1 MFTFISLLLF
11 SFTPYLSVRAA
22 QDEDALTTA
31 ALKNVVSVDYGE
43 YFGDLDGSFVLYDMQ
58 EDTWYVYNRAQAER
72 RISPD
77 STYKVYDALFGLEEG
92 VIAPDASVLPW
103 DGTAYPFCGLEL
115 RSGFGIRYGKFCE
128 LVFSVHRFPAGR
140 RRVQDYLHKISYG
153 NQDSSAGLSSYW
165 LEASLAKFLPWSR
178 PRFS

>member
-1 MFTFISLLLF
+1 MLSAAVFAFISLLLF
-11 SFTPYLSVRAA
+11 SFAPYLSVRAA
-22 QDEDALTTA
+22 QDEDALTTE
-31 ALKNVVSVDYGE
+31 ALKNVVSVDYKE

-92 VIAPDASVLPW
+92 VIAPDLSL
-103 DGTAYPFCGLEL
+103 CGLEL

-140 RRVQDYLHKISYG
+140 REGS
-153 NQDSSAGLSSYW
+153 GLSAQNKLWKPGQQRRAVLLLAGSFP
-165 LEASLAKFLPWSR
+165 ENFSPGADRASHKAVPQ
-178 PRFS
+178 

>member
-1 MFTFISLLLF
+1 M
-11 SFTPYLSVRAA
+11 YKRQA
-22 QDEDALTTA
+22 QDEDALTTE
-31 ALKNVVSVDYGE
+31 ALKNVVSVDYKE

-103 DGTAYPFCGLEL
+103 DGTAYPFCLLYTSDAADDLLCVDLG
-115 RSGFGIRYGKFCE
+115 
-128 LVFSVHRFPAGR
+128 GR
-140 RRVQDYLHKISYG
+140 RIIQKKKHKTE
-153 NQDSSAGLSSYW
+153 QH
-165 LEASLAKFLPWSR
+165 
-178 PRFS
+178 